1 MNLVMEDAMD
11 SAYHSMVNL
20 FDQLGLPS
28 EPDKIDE
35 FIQRHR
41 CLRDGIPLEAAPF
54 WNDSQSEFIREAL
67 LEDSDWAEAV
77 DQLDARLRY
86 EC

>member
-1 MNLVMEDAMD
+1 MD
-11 SAYHSMVNL
+11 SAYHSMVTL
-20 FDQLGLPS
+20 FEQLGLPS

-35 FIQRHR
+35 FISRHR
-41 CLRDGIPLEAAPF
+41 CLLDGVSLESAPF
-54 WNDSQSEFIREAL
+54 WTDSQADFLREAL
-67 LEDSDWAEAV
+67 QQDSDWTEAV

>member
-1 MNLVMEDAMD
+1 MD

-20 FDQLGLPS
+20 FQQLGLPS
-28 EPDKIDE
+28 EPEKIDD
-35 FIQRHR
+35 FIVRHR
-41 CLRDGIPLEAAPF
+41 CLMEGPLDAAPF
-54 WNDSQSEFIREAL
+54 WTDSQAEFLREAVA
-67 LEDSDWAEAV
+67 EDSNWSEAV